1 MARRLTLKQ
10 LKFAM
15 YLIGAVNG
23 NQTLAA
29 RLAGY
34 KGNARQ
40 LAVQGSVNMKNPAI
54 MQMIKDGLGPLVEPS
69 FKVLAEG
76 LSATKRRPFLTQDG
90 EIVYSEPE
98 PHHAVRTK
106 TANQILD
113 RYEHCDRNDS
123 GADAVVHEDG
133 EATEGSEAHGDDSDE
148 VMFRLATE
156 LKAQL
161 EKLDRGS
168 DDNHDDVGT
177 PEDGHGGDGTGE
189 SK

>member
-54 MQMIKDGLGPLVEPS
+54 MQMIKGGLGPLVAPTS
-69 FKVLAEG
+69 
-76 LSATKRRPFLTQDG
+76 RCWP
-90 EIVYSEPE
+90 
-98 PHHAVRTK
+98 
-106 TANQILD
+106 
-113 RYEHCDRNDS
+113 
-123 GADAVVHEDG
+123 
-133 EATEGSEAHGDDSDE
+133 
-148 VMFRLATE
+148 
-156 LKAQL
+156 KA
-161 EKLDRGS
+161 
-168 DDNHDDVGT
+168 
-177 PEDGHGGDGTGE
+177 
-189 SK
+189 